1 LYQGRY
7 KSILVDKDAYLNM
20 LSRYIHLNPISIK
33 RMKGRT
39 EEEKIRHLKSYKWS
53 SLPGYIKKRGK
64 QQFVDYSSVLGEY
77 GGDNDKGRRSYK
89 ERLFMDISTG
99 SEIKEKIMGQS
110 ILGSEEFIDWLWE
123 NILKEDRNR
132 RERPA
137 LREIQGF
144 KAKRKRVS
152 KVYCYG
158 FTLQGRGNKRGR
170 NWEDHGRGL

>member
-1 LYQGRY
+1 
-7 KSILVDKDAYLNM
+7 
-20 LSRYIHLNPISIK
+20 
-33 RMKGRT
+33 MKGRT

-144 KAKRKRVS
+144 KAGDEIIKAVESVTGRSLEEIKKERGYLRYIVMDLLYRGGGIKGVEIGKIMGVDYSTVS
-152 KVYCYG
+152 HPSQ
-158 FTLQGRGNKRGR
+158 FI
-170 NWEDHGRGL
+170 